1 MPYVS
6 DRQRRFFHTDTARKA
21 GITPEQVAEF
31 DEASKGMKLPERKE
45 SKKHEAS
52 ERKRKV
58 IDSAIR
64 GHKK

>member
-6 DRQRRFFHTDTARKA
+6 DKQRKFFHTNTAAKK
-21 GITPEQVAEF
+21 GITPEMVHEY
-31 DEASKGMKLPERKE
+31 DEASKGMHMPEHAEMHSAK
-45 SKKHEAS
+45 
-52 ERKRKV
+52 RKRKV